1 MSHRTSTKTPAVAAE
16 QATPAPKHQPFS
28 QLCKSLRGKRQEEF
42 AALTHD
48 VCRGAQ
54 VALQLAMESEQD
66 AVQVEGGGFLTLT
79 QCGYLQMLAI
89 QSFQML
95 GDIAEELLSDLN
107 DVALRN
113 EVRGAEG
120 GAQ

>member
-1 MSHRTSTKTPAVAAE
+1 MSDRNATNKPNVAAE
-16 QATPAPKHQPFS
+16 QATPAPKHQPFN

-54 VALQLAMESEQD
+54 VALQLAMESEHD